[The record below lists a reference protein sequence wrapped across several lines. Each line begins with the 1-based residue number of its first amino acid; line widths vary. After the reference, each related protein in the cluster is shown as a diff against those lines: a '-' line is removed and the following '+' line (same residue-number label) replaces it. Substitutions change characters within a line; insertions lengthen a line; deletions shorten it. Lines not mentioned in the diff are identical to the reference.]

1 MSALWQGLLANLGI
15 IAILLSLWPQA
26 MDWAEGWPR
35 WFQALA
41 LTCLT
46 SVATILLM
54 RLPFEIQPGVFLDL
68 RRTPIALA
76 GFFGGAPVGLATGAI
91 AALYRASQGGAGAT
105 AGIVGIGLATLIGLA
120 GRVLVRHRPIRPV
133 DVLVLALVGAAT
145 GPLGFV
151 FLPAGIRQ
159 ATFWAA
165 TVPSAI
171 LVFVSTLIAGLA
183 ILNEQRRREVTHANM
198 MYRAVF
204 DALPDSLNAKDLTGR
219 FLAANP
225 ATANL
230 MRAKN
235 AEALLGRTDFDFY
248 PRETAL
254 SFRADEEKV
263 LDAGQAMT
271 IEQRLVRDDGSV
283 AWLSTLKAPLR
294 NRSGAIDWFAHS
306 QSRNNRSQAP
316 GG

>member
-54 RLPFEIQPGVFLDL
+54 TLPFEIQPGVFLDL

-120 GRVLVRHRPIRPV
+120 GRS
-133 DVLVLALVGAAT
+133 T
-145 GPLGFV
+145 GPS
-151 FLPAGIRQ
+151 
-159 ATFWAA
+159 
-165 TVPSAI
+165 PSN
-171 LVFVSTLIAGLA
+171 STGRCASSRPRWRGD
-183 ILNEQRRREVTHANM
+183 RPGWGSSSSRRE
-198 MYRAVF
+198 F
-204 DALPDSLNAKDLTGR
+204 GR
-219 FLAANP
+219 PPFGP
-225 ATANL
+225 PPF
-230 MRAKN
+230 RP
-235 AEALLGRTDFDFY
+235 RYWSSY
-248 PRETAL
+248 PR
-254 SFRADEEKV
+254 
-263 LDAGQAMT
+263 
-271 IEQRLVRDDGSV
+271 
-283 AWLSTLKAPLR
+283 
-294 NRSGAIDWFAHS
+294 
-306 QSRNNRSQAP
+306 
-316 GG
+316 